1 MADNPLE
8 ELEPQQY
15 QRLYYEEDVP
25 VKDHRSGLLRGMFY
39 AAMGLF
45 VLMITIAALVRFPDQ
60 IELPFVLKGENQEA
74 VYKFPFPVYV
84 TETYVQAGDSVAAKS
99 SIAKI
104 TAPELVQMI
113 QSLNDNQA
121 REDRFSTFGKL
132 SAQQRQEM
140 LQASINKNLLRLQEQ
155 QNALQF
161 LRKNWK
167 GQEPKLELE
176 WKIARDQLE
185 TFKKLWENGL
195 ASRLDFQERENLA
208 SRAQEALGTARNGF
222 RLDSMQLISGIDKIR
237 LENTGLAQEMSL
249 IRTNTDQ
256 EASGY
261 RSDRDLSQQQLL
273 HTFGDFEIVD
283 GAIILLAPFS
293 GRITYLFEGEK
304 EIKSGSTLFKIAAGN
319 EATYAFV
326 KCPPGMA
333 GKLKAAQDC
342 QLKIASFPFYEWGA
356 AVGTVS
362 ELSLAPDESGQYN
375 LRIQLSDPGR
385 LRGRLF
391 PGLTGSAVVILEEK
405 TLLEYFFHKAGKHY
419 HQFMEGDF

>member
-1 MADNPLE
+1 MADNLLE

-15 QRLYYEEDVP
+15 QRLYFEEDVP
-25 VKDHRSGLLRGMFY
+25 VMDHRSGLLKGMFY
-39 AAMGLF
+39 ASVGLF
-45 VLMITIAALVRFPDQ
+45 MLMLTIAALVRFPDQ

-74 VYKFPFPVYV
+74 IYKFPNAVYV
-84 TETYVQAGDSVAAKS
+84 VETFVRAGDSVAAKS
-99 SIAKI
+99 KIAKI

-113 QSLNDNQA
+113 QSLNEIKA
-121 REDRFSTFGKL
+121 REDRFSSFGKL
-132 SAQQRQEM
+132 SAQQRQKI

-155 QNALQF
+155 QDALQY
-161 LRKNWK
+161 LQKNWK
-167 GQEPKLELE
+167 GQEPKLALE
-176 WKIARDQLE
+176 WKNAREQLA
-185 TFKKLWENGL
+185 TYKQLYENGL
-195 ASRLDFQERENLA
+195 ASRLDIQERENAA
-208 SRAQEALGTARNGF
+208 SRTQEALSTARNGF
-222 RLDSMQLISGIDKIR
+222 RLDSIQLLSGMDKIR
-237 LENTGLAQEMSL
+237 MENAGLEQEMSL
-249 IRTNTDQ
+249 IVTNVDQ

-261 RSDRDLSQQQLL
+261 QSSHELSRQQLQ
-273 HTFGDFEIVD
+273 HTFGDYEVVE
-283 GAIILLAPFS
+283 GAIILLAPFP

-304 EIKSGSTLFKIAAGN
+304 ELKSGSTLFKIAAGN

-333 GKLKAAQDC
+333 GKLRAEQDC

-356 AVGTVS
+356 VAGKIS

-405 TLLEYFFHKAGKHY
+405 TLLEYFFHKAGKYY